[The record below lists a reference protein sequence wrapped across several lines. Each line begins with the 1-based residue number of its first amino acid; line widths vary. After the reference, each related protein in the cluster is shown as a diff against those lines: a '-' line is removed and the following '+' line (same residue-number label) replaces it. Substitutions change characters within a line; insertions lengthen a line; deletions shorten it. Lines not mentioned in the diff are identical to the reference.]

1 MLSEF
6 KQRNRRRRKRKLGM
20 KKRLHGSAE
29 RPRMAVYKSNRN
41 LYVQIIDD
49 EQGRTLV
56 SASTLMKALDKP
68 ELKKKGKVSAR
79 YLGGFVAEKAKSQN
93 IETVVFDR
101 GHFKYHGLLVELADG
116 AREAGLRF

>member
-6 KQRNRRRRKRKLGM
+6 KQRNGRRKKRKLSM

-56 SASTLMKALDKP
+56 SASTLMKELEKP
-68 ELKKKGKVSAR
+68 ELKKKGKESAR
-79 YLGGFVAEKAKSQN
+79 YLGGLVAEKAKSQN

-101 GHFKYHGLLVELADG
+101 GHFKYHGLLAELADG

>member
-6 KQRNRRRRKRKLGM
+6 RQRNVRRKKRKLGM

-41 LYVQIIDD
+41 LFVQIIDD
-49 EQGRTLV
+49 DQGRTLV
-56 SASTLMKALDKP
+56 SASTVMKELDRP
-68 ELKKKGKVSAR
+68 ELKKKGKESAR
-79 YLGGFVAEKAKSQN
+79 YLGELVAEKAKSQN

-101 GHFKYHGLLVELADG
+101 GHFKYHGLLAELANS